1 MKEIQDLTLGIIKIT
16 KRRGQKQLSL
26 RLKSND
32 ILISQPTW
40 LPYKAGLAFAHQKAD
55 WILEQRSKSSSWL
68 PESAD
73 YKRDKERARDLI
85 DAKLDLWNAHYQFD
99 FNQVAIRDQSSR
111 WGSCSSLKNLNF
123 NWKLLYLPEKLIDYV
138 VVHELCHLKE
148 QNHSKNFWALV
159 AETTPDYKKLRK
171 QLHTHSV

>member
-1 MKEIQDLTLGIIKIT
+1 MKEFQLSEIGTIKIT
-16 KRRGQKQLSL
+16 KRKGQKQLSL
-26 RLKSND
+26 RLKSGEV
-32 ILISQPTW
+32 IVSQPSW
-40 LPYKAGLAFAHQKAD
+40 LPYKAGLAFAQQKTD
-55 WILEQRSKSSSWL
+55 WIIEQQSKSSDWL
-68 PESAD
+68 PKSAN
-73 YKRDKERARDLI
+73 YKKDKERARDFI

-123 NWKLLYLPEKLIDYV
+123 NWKLLYLPEQLADYV

-159 AETTPDYKKLRK
+159 AETTPNHKKLRK
-171 QLHTHSV
+171 QLHLFSA